1 MSKKFDVVFEKLM
14 CRLLEKEY
22 VDSTFEDNV
31 RLLIKALKDNDYLD
45 KDKDTEEITNYTM
58 AQPDNVKEIRL
69 NTQEDSIP
77 PMKLKLKQESGS
89 ESFSVTVINL
99 KDPAKPKTFENS
111 MLETIFDDVV
121 AYIKTVAL
129 QGAQPE
135 AAVDQL
141 PPEEGA
147 NAQPGGETSALPQGE
162 QAAPAEQPPA

>member
-1 MSKKFDVVFEKLM
+1 MSKKFDLVFEKLLG
-14 CRLLEKEY
+14 RLLEKEY

-31 RLLIKALKDNDYLD
+31 QLLIKTLIDNDFLQRG
-45 KDKDTEEITNYTM
+45 KDVDALTKQTM
-58 AQPDNVKEIRL
+58 AQPNNVKEIRL
-69 NTQEDSIP
+69 DTQEKSLP
-77 PMKLKLKQESGS
+77 AMKVKVAQESDS

-162 QAAPAEQPPA
+162 QAAAQQPPA